1 MIISEYVVSVLTE
14 ENDQRWA
21 EGSLMALGLLLAHG
35 SRSQQEDTAVAT
47 VWGVDAEVLHAS
59 DAATI
64 TARVLV
70 NGARDIATVSETC
83 VTLKT

>member
-1 MIISEYVVSVLTE
+1 MIISEYFVSVLTE

-21 EGSLMALGLLLAHG
+21 EGSIMALGLLLAHG